1 MNTLFRPYLW
11 RFIIVFFDD
20 ILIYSGSV
28 EEHLTHLEVS
38 FQVFLDHQF
47 VLKLS
52 KCFFAQSQVEYLGHL
67 VSHEGVQLVASKVEA
82 IHQWPVPQSTKV
94 VYNFLGLARFYQQ
107 FIKSYATIVAPLVK
121 ITMLERFQWLNQAQA
136 AFEHLKRALS
146 EAPVLALPNFQLP
159 FTVEIDTSGVGMG
172 TVLSQQG
179 HPIAFFNKSFTPR
192 FLGASTY
199 VQELFAITAT
209 VKKWCQ
215 YLLGHR
221 FTIITDYWSL
231 KELLTQVIQT
241 PEQQTY
247 LAWLMGYDYQIIYR
261 SRTHNQAADALSQ
274 LPKQESSSL
283 MTLYVLCL
291 TFIDEHRKQLEN
303 YPAYVDRRHA
313 IM

>member
-121 ITMLERFQWLNQAQA
+121 ITMLERFQWSNQAQA

-247 LAWLMGYDYQIIYR
+247 LA
-261 SRTHNQAADALSQ
+261 
-274 LPKQESSSL
+274 
-283 MTLYVLCL
+283 
-291 TFIDEHRKQLEN
+291 
-303 YPAYVDRRHA
+303 
-313 IM
+313 